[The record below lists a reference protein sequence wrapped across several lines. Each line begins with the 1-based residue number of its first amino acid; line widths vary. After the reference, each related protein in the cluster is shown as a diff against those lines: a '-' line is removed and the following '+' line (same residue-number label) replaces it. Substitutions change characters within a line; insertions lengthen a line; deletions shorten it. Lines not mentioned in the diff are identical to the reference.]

1 MSPLLTG
8 GPKVAAVSLSLGK
21 IMPVS
26 NGKAHLLGS
35 GRVHLLA
42 KNSHQEQW
50 AGRSL
55 VDLQPPWA
63 LQTRPSLF
71 AMRVTL
77 STSQTHGPSKP
88 ENPIIP
94 SEILA

>member
-8 GPKVAAVSLSLGK
+8 GPKVTTVSLSLGK
-21 IMPVS
+21 KMPVS
-26 NGKAHLLGS
+26 NGKADLLGS
-35 GRVHLLA
+35 GRVHLLV

-63 LQTRPSLF
+63 LQTLPSLF
-71 AMRVTL
+71 SMRIIQ
-77 STSQTHGPSKP
+77 SQLPNTWSF
-88 ENPIIP
+88 
-94 SEILA
+94 